1 MELMKR
7 NQVLKDLNFFIKD
20 EATPL
25 ALHITRVLLKYHT

>member
-7 NQVLKDLNFFIKD
+7 NQVLKDLNLFIKD

-25 ALHITRVLLKYHT
+25 TLHITRVLLKYHT